1 MENLYNKIEDT
12 IKSIDGLQGAEA
24 PPFFHT
30 RAQAKLEN
38 RLSHQ
43 QNNPLPIRKPVWVIA
58 TLTLL
63 LAANIFL
70 VTTQA
75 SKKTDVGSSL
85 SETPSLQ
92 GFASAYGL
100 NSSTGY

>member
-1 MENLYNKIEDT
+1 MENLYNKIENT
-12 IKSIDGLQGAEA
+12 INSIDGMQKAEA

-30 RAQAKLEN
+30 RVHAKLES
-38 RLSHQ
+38 RLGQ
-43 QNNPLPIRKPVWVIA
+43 QQDAPLPMRKPVWVIA

-70 VTTQA
+70 LTTHTNKQSSTGNNTSDA
-75 SKKTDVGSSL
+75 ST
-85 SETPSLQ
+85 LQ
-92 GFASAYGL
+92 GFANAYGL